1 MFNAEQLLGKVMA
14 GMVGSGSGY
23 TRHKKHKGGGL
34 TESLVSSLSSGKGFM
49 TDIGLG
55 VGAYEILKSKQGA
68 PPPLAASEPAAAA
81 AAVMSP
87 VATPNWGNQPS
98 ATRVASFTGSPV
110 APPPIPRGDVSLPV
124 QNQGQSASVSGDA
137 DLAIRMIQV
146 MIAAAHAD
154 GGLDREEEEKI
165 LTRLQGQGIGQEEKE
180 FILAEIHDPK
190 PIEQLAS
197 GIIEP
202 RVAQAMYGLA
212 VSAIVV
218 DTEEER
224 AWLDKLAAAL
234 SLSPTMCRFIED

>member
-1 MFNAEQLLGKVMA
+1 MA

-23 TRHKKHKGGGL
+23 THHKKHKGGGL
-34 TESLVSSLSSGKGFM
+34 KESLVSSLSSGKGLM
-49 TDIGLG
+49 TVIGLG

-68 PPPLAASEPAAAA
+68 PPPLAPSGSAA
-81 AAVMSP
+81 AAVMPP

-154 GGLDREEEEKI
+154 GGLDRDEEEKI

-190 PIEQLAS
+190 SIEQLAS
-197 GIIEP
+197 GIIDP